1 MRKTGLA
8 LLVGDAI
15 SLGAMASPAGAD
27 QPSPP
32 NCEGQFISFIAQ
44 SPLGPGR
51 RAVADTVFGSDP
63 QSVQTAERVLQN
75 VICSS

>member
-8 LLVGDAI
+8 LLVAGVI
-15 SLGAMASPAGAD
+15 GLGATASPAAAD

-32 NCEGQFISFIAQ
+32 NCEGQFISFIVQ

-51 RAVADTVFGSDP
+51 RAVADTIFGNDP
-63 QSVQTAERVLQN
+63 HSVQTAEGVLQN
-75 VICSS
+75 VICG